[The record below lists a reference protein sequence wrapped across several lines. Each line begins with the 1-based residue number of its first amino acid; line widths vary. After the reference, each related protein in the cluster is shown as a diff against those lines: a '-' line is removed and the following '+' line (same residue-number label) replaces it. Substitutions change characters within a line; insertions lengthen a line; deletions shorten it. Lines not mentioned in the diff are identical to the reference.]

1 MAMDARKRR
10 ILGAIVALY
19 GQGGEP
25 VGSGLLAHRF
35 DMGVSSATLRN
46 EMAALTRLGLLEQPH
61 TSAGRIPST
70 EGYRYYLQELLAQSE
85 LLPNDEF
92 THIKRTFANLDKE
105 PVKFAQGSAKA
116 LSKMTGYTAA
126 VTTARAEDLCIVH
139 FEVVQVGRNSAA
151 VLAVTSSGG
160 VHTRVARIKDGIS
173 RENATTLAAVLNQAM
188 TFVVPDDLT
197 DVLVQSICV
206 KVGYRL
212 QSVVTAAAELLKDSA
227 EPHVFL
233 AGEQYLLRWPELQG
247 YLPKLLSTLNDEEA
261 AGNLI
266 TPKNTDLAVFL
277 GEDFMPRMPGLSII
291 SKRYLAGGGLT
302 GTVALIGPAR
312 MDYPKLIPI
321 LETFAVGL
329 GGTVFEL

>member
-19 GQGGEP
+19 GQAGEP

-70 EGYRYYLQELLAQSE
+70 EGYRYYLQDLLMGNR
-85 LLPNDEF
+85 LLPTDEF
-92 THIKRTFANLDKE
+92 AQIKKTFASLDKE
-105 PVKFAQGSAKA
+105 PVKFAQGVSKA

-126 VTTARAEDLCIVH
+126 VLAAHAEDLCIAH

-160 VHTRVARIKDGIS
+160 VHTRVARVKGGIS
-173 RENATTLAAVLNQAM
+173 RENAANLAAVLNQTM

-197 DVLVQSICV
+197 EVLVQSICV
-206 KVGYRL
+206 KVGYNF
-212 QSVVTAAAELLKDSA
+212 QSVVISAAELLKDSS

-233 AGEQYLLRWPELQG
+233 AGEQYLLRWPELQT
-247 YLPKLLSTLNDEEA
+247 YLPRLLSTLNDEEA

-266 TPKNTDLAVFL
+266 TPQNNDIAVFL

-302 GTVALIGPAR
+302 GTVALIGPSR

-329 GGTVFEL
+329 GGNVFES